1 MYLSCQCC
9 LSLYLLSQVSSWI
22 ENSSDRNELPLKRGG
37 RESGFSSTIGHDVT
51 FPLDMTSQPTPLC
64 LVTFTVDLRP
74 AAGITPDMAAL
85 W

>member
-9 LSLYLLSQVSSWI
+9 LSLYLLSQESSWN
-22 ENSSDRNELPLKRGG
+22 ENCSDRNKLPFKRG
-37 RESGFSSTIGHDVT
+37 RESSFSSTIGHDVT

-74 AAGITPDMAAL
+74 AAGFTPDMAAL
-85 W
+85 